1 MNTVSQCLR
10 SAIFVLAMAAPSST
24 VAEDAA
30 AIIVH
35 RLRQSCSIAE
45 PGKEQA
51 AYETCRAALFAD
63 ERLQALFSPALRWGG
78 DVPGKSL
85 DELALTHFDP
95 RVFSGL
101 YLPLFETTG
110 RVITTTDAN
119 GSHTAIRLQVRFRN
133 ELGPGQFPYPFWHSP
148 AKWTAYENANQ
159 IIFYL
164 NRDSGLIDVAL
175 RSSQGSE
182 EGLPPIRSARP
193 PAFDGQ
199 WVWNSAAGKPQPSTA
214 WFDGLM
220 HPDNPHLGDVIDG
233 YRRFATT
240 MRNASCLSCH
250 VPSNPA
256 GARTLV
262 LLQTPAHAAGE
273 IKRVLKAVR
282 AGKMPIEDWG
292 DPQPL
297 EESLKRILLLEGQAF
312 SDAVDQALAWE
323 RYAHGEPTTA
333 R

>member
-10 SAIFVLAMAAPSST
+10 SLIFVLAMAAPSST

-51 AYETCRAALFAD
+51 AYE
-63 ERLQALFSPALRWGG
+63 
-78 DVPGKSL
+78 
-85 DELALTHFDP
+85 
-95 RVFSGL
+95 
-101 YLPLFETTG
+101 
-110 RVITTTDAN
+110 
-119 GSHTAIRLQVRFRN
+119 
-133 ELGPGQFPYPFWHSP
+133 
-148 AKWTAYENANQ
+148 NANQ

-164 NRDSGLIDVAL
+164 NRGSGLIDAAL

-182 EGLPPIRSARP
+182 EGLPPIRSVRP

-199 WVWNSAAGKPQPSTA
+199 WVWSSAAGKPQPSTG

-220 HPDNPHLGDVIDG
+220 QPDNPHLGDVIDG

-240 MRNASCLSCH
+240 LRNASCLSCH

-256 GARTLV
+256 GAKTLF

-273 IKRVLKAVR
+273 IRKVL
-282 AGKMPIEDWG
+282 
-292 DPQPL
+292 
-297 EESLKRILLLEGQAF
+297 
-312 SDAVDQALAWE
+312 
-323 RYAHGEPTTA
+323 
-333 R
+333 

>member
-1 MNTVSQCLR
+1 MSTVSHCLR
-10 SAIFVLAMAAPSST
+10 PVIFALAMAAPSPT

-35 RLRQSCSIAE
+35 HLRQSCPIAE
-45 PGKEQA
+45 PGKEQV

-63 ERLQALFSPALRWGG
+63 ERLHALFSPALRWGG
-78 DVPGKSL
+78 DVPGKGL

-110 RVITTTDAN
+110 RVSTTTDTT
-119 GSHTAIRLQVRFRN
+119 GSHTAIRLQARFRN
-133 ELGPGQFPYPFWHSP
+133 ELSPGQFPYPFWHSP
-148 AKWTAYENANQ
+148 AKWTAYEDANQ
-159 IIFYL
+159 LVFYL
-164 NRDSGLIDVAL
+164 NRDTGLIDVVL
-175 RSSQGSE
+175 RSTQGSE
-182 EGLPPIRSARP
+182 EGLPPIRSVRP

-199 WVWNSAAGKPQPSTA
+199 WVWSSAAGKTQPSTA

-220 HPDNPHLGDVIDG
+220 QPENPHLGDVIDG

-240 MRNASCLSCH
+240 LRNASCLSCH

-256 GARTLV
+256 GAKTLV

-273 IKRVLKAVR
+273 IKRVLQAVR
-282 AGKMPIEDWG
+282 AGKMPIEYWG

-297 EESLKRILLLEGQAF
+297 EESLKGILLSEGQAF
-312 SDAVDQALAWE
+312 SDAVDHALAWE
-323 RYAHGEPTTA
+323 RSAHDEPTTA

>member
-10 SAIFVLAMAAPSST
+10 FVIFVLAMAAPSST
-24 VAEDAA
+24 LAEDAA
-30 AIIVH
+30 VIIVH

-292 DPQPL
+292 DPRPL
-297 EESLKRILLLEGQAF
+297 EESLRRILLSEGQAF